1 MTAYGK
7 LIISGPENQ
16 DQEFSLSKSSIEI
29 GRAVQ
34 NDIVLMDG
42 KISRNHACIE
52 CELHGCTLIDLK
64 SANGTFVNG
73 ERIEKVLLEPGDT
86 IKMGGT
92 DFRFERMTPSA
103 DPEVTLINTLNDL
116 NQTLAHTMMETSIND
131 VSRSRLVIHTSE
143 KTWEVNLEVD
153 SLTIG
158 RDPSCDVV
166 LDDIRLSRE
175 HARIERK
182 RNTFTIRDLES
193 TNGTWMGE
201 KRIDKHILKD
211 GDTINVGDVRLIFK
225 SGFKASE
232 LTMMK
237 DPAGTAPLGLKP
249 IVFVPGLMGS
259 ELWKG
264 SERVWPNVRYLFSRP
279 DMFRLPEFEPLE
291 AKEIVKEVV
300 IVPNLIKL
308 EQYKRLGDYLE
319 EGFGYE
325 REQNL
330 IEFAYDWRQ
339 DVRESAKKLAQ
350 TIDKWNV
357 SPPIT
362 IIAHSLGCLVS
373 RYYVECLNGKE
384 KVGRL
389 ILLGGPHFGVPYAI
403 TSLHTGP
410 ELLPFGMLGERLREV
425 LITFPSMYQIL
436 PTYACVD
443 DQTGR
448 YINLLEDEEWLPES
462 QRPLLRIARDFRRE
476 LGNICSVPAVSIF
489 GYGIKTVT
497 EISVNRDI
505 KGVWQSAELT
515 VRESGDNRV
524 PEFSG
529 VLPKSEIHPVQQHHG
544 ALWIDNDV
552 KMRLKLELMQHSKK

>member
-1 MTAYGK
+1 MTAHGK

-29 GRAVQ
+29 GWAVQ
-34 NDIVLMDG
+34 NDIVLTDG

-52 CELHGCTLIDLK
+52 CDMDGCTLIDLK

-73 ERIEKVLLEPGDT
+73 ERIDKVLLNPGDT

-92 DFRFERMTPSA
+92 DFRFEKMTPSA

-131 VSRSRLVIHTSE
+131 VSQSRLVIHTSE
-143 KTWEVNLEVD
+143 KTWEVNLEAD
-153 SLTIG
+153 ALTIG
-158 RDPSCDVV
+158 RDPTCDVV

-182 RNTFTIRDLES
+182 RKTFTIRDLES
-193 TNGTWMGE
+193 TNGTWMGD
-201 KRIDKHILKD
+201 KRIDKHVLKD
-211 GDTINVGDVRLIFK
+211 GDTINLGDARLIFK

-325 REQNL
+325 RQQNL

-339 DVRESAKKLAQ
+339 DVRESAKQLAQ
-350 TIDKWNV
+350 TIDNWNV

-362 IIAHSLGCLVS
+362 IIAHSLGCLVT

-462 QRPLLRIARDFRRE
+462 QRPLLRMARDFRRE

-505 KGVWQSAELT
+505 NGVWQSAELT

-552 KMRLKLELMQHSKK
+552 KMRLKLELMQPS